1 MRWDQTLNRNYKLIN
16 ISKPA
21 SLAVILARGLGT
33 RMRKPDSSASL
44 VGGQSAVADAG
55 VKAMIPIGRPFLD
68 FVLSALA
75 DAGFSRVCL
84 VVGPE
89 HGIIRTH
96 YEGEARPTRITV
108 EFAIQEKPLGTANAL
123 LAAEAAVGDDDFI
136 VLNSDN
142 YYPPDALRRLRLAP
156 APAIAGFR
164 RRTLIEHGN
173 VAPDRVAR
181 FGALDVDDDGFLRR
195 ILVGKAAQEIVDS
208 DNALA
213 SMNCWSFDHRIFD
226 ACRLVPVSAR
236 NEFELPQAVQL
247 AIDTMDMKMRV
258 VPVDAGVLDLSSRGD
273 IASVAQRLGGI
284 DVSL

>member
-1 MRWDQTLNRNYKLIN
+1 
-16 ISKPA
+16 
-21 SLAVILARGLGT
+21 
-33 RMRKPDSSASL
+33 MRKNDSSASL
-44 VGGQSAVADAG
+44 ESDQSAVADAG
-55 VKAMIPIGRPFLD
+55 VKAMIPVGRPFLD

-75 DAGFSRVCL
+75 DAGFSRVCI

-89 HGIIRTH
+89 HGIIRDH
-96 YEGEARPTRITV
+96 YEGEGKPARISV

-123 LAAEAAVGDDDFI
+123 LSAESVVGSGDFV

-142 YYPPDALRRLRLAP
+142 YYPADALRRLRLAP

-164 RRTLIEHGN
+164 RRTLIEQGN

-195 ILVGKAAQEIVDS
+195 ILVGKASQEIVDS

-213 SMNCWSFDHRIFD
+213 SMNCWSFDQRIFE
-226 ACRLVPVSAR
+226 ACRRVPISVR
-236 NEFELPQAVQL
+236 GEFELPQAVQL
-247 AIDTMDMKMRV
+247 AIDTMDMRISV
-258 VPVDAGVLDLSSRGD
+258 VPIDAGVLDLSSRGD
-273 IASVAQRLGGI
+273 IAAVAELLRGV